1 MQRPVRA
8 ALVLAL
14 ALWLSGCGA
23 PAPPGPDTTGGD
35 ASTAATAPAGTA
47 TGAATGTDAPSSPR
61 YAPGIYYSQPS
72 PPGAAPGPN
81 RLVRADGPLARATT
95 LPPNGFDLTPAWAA
109 ATDSQ
114 STILLVGPGG
124 EERRVEARGLHH
136 IGRPSLDAE
145 ATHAAVQANED
156 PGSIDPSVPGADFNV
171 YVVQLVDSCATCTGA
186 KGSWSKLGGLPVN
199 EESPEWIPGTRLV
212 AYSSFDPAQGIDIH
226 VHDTAAGREVARFPG
241 IGGLHLAASSDG
253 RHLLEARSLRIHD
266 AATGAPVQDLREAA
280 LAGLRAAGYDVDA
293 VHDGMD
299 GAGSFPLD
307 GAFSPDGS
315 EVVFDGAVTGKGTGI
330 LVMRIRTDGT
340 GFQVVAGP
348 VPADPVRSNDH
359 NYSQLNPKWL

>member
-1 MQRPVRA
+1 MQWPVRA
-8 ALVLAL
+8 AVVLAL

-23 PAPPGPDTTGGD
+23 PAPPGMDTTGDDPGTPSGT
-35 ASTAATAPAGTA
+35 STVGTSA
-47 TGAATGTDAPSSPR
+47 GTDAPSIPR
-61 YAPGIYYSQPS
+61 YLPGIYYSQPS
-72 PPGAAPGPN
+72 PPGAPPGPN
-81 RLVRADGPLARATT
+81 RLVRADGPLERSTT
-95 LPPNGFDLTPAWAA
+95 LPPNGFDLTPQWAA

-114 STILLVGPGG
+114 STILLIGPAG
-124 EERRVEARGLHH
+124 EGRRIEARGLHH

-156 PGSIDPSVPGADFNV
+156 AGSIDPSVPGADFNV
-171 YVVQLVDSCATCTGA
+171 YVVQLVDSCAACKGT

-199 EESPEWIPGTRLV
+199 EESPEWVPGTRLV

-226 VHDTAAGREVARFPG
+226 VHDATDGREVARFPG
-241 IGGLHLAASSDG
+241 IGGLHLAASADG
-253 RHLLEARSLRIHD
+253 RRLLEARSLRIYD
-266 AATGAPVQDLREAA
+266 AATGALEHDLRDEA

-315 EVVFDGAVTGKGTGI
+315 EIVFDGAVTGKGTGL

-348 VPADPVRSNDH
+348 VPADPARSNDH